1 MPSIAATLTTNLHSS
16 APPLEKSRRLAE
28 SNFRPPDIFK
38 AVDRPGC
45 VIHICLTMK
54 TATVRDLRN
63 RFPRVAAWIAEGEPV
78 EITRAGK
85 LFARLV
91 PPTPVKTPKLVKP
104 DIMAQ
109 LKETWG
115 DRVFSAKE
123 VAEMRAAELEGE
135 EG

>member
-1 MPSIAATLTTNLHSS
+1 
-16 APPLEKSRRLAE
+16 
-28 SNFRPPDIFK
+28 
-38 AVDRPGC
+38 
-45 VIHICLTMK
+45 MK

-63 RFPRVAAWIAEGEPV
+63 RFPRVAAWIEEGEAV
-78 EITRAGK
+78 EITKSGK
-85 LFARLV
+85 PYARLV
-91 PPTPVKTPKLVKP
+91 PVTPANSRKLVKP
-104 DIMAQ
+104 DIMRQ